1 MYAERRRACAPSA
14 KRSDAGTDSKLR
26 HPDPVLTVEVVIAV
40 LVVLTVPLLSI
51 ALRRR
56 VLSRG
61 GSIELSL
68 RLREKSHGRG
78 WVLGV
83 GTFVGDDLRW
93 YRVFSLAWRPRRTLS
108 RRDVRVAGRREPVG
122 PERLALLKGATVVEL
137 RSATGPVDI
146 AMDASAI
153 TGFLAWL
160 EAQPPGAT
168 LPA

>member
-1 MYAERRRACAPSA
+1 MLTLDLLAAV
-14 KRSDAGTDSKLR
+14 
-26 HPDPVLTVEVVIAV
+26 VLVIALPLV
-40 LVVLTVPLLSI
+40 LV

-61 GSIELSL
+61 GTIELSL
-68 RLREKSHGRG
+68 RLKDKPHGRG

-93 YRVFSLAWRPRRTLS
+93 YRVFSLSPRPRRTIS
-108 RRDVRVAGRREPVG
+108 RRDVTVEGRRLPLG

-137 RSATGPVDI
+137 ASLAGPVEI
-146 AMDASAI
+146 AMDDSAI

-160 EAQPPGAT
+160 EAQAPGAT